1 MAVEKAIRSI
11 LIDDGA
17 VSALVGDRVF
27 PVVRREGSVLPAIVY
42 QQISGVR
49 DHVFAGPSGFVEAR
63 FQINCWAETYEG
75 ADALADAVR
84 IVMDAYHGT
93 KESVVIQC
101 IHLIDEGDMPVLSAE
116 NEELSFHGKRL
127 DFMVWFNE

>member
-11 LIDDGA
+11 LIDDGD
-17 VSALVGDRVF
+17 VGALVGDRVF
-27 PVVRREGSVLPAIVY
+27 PIVRRDGSALPAIVY

-49 DHVFAGPSGFVEAR
+49 DQMLSGPSGFVEAR

-75 ADALADAVR
+75 ADELAEAVR
-84 IVMDAYHGT
+84 GALDGYNGT

-101 IHLIDEGDMPVLSAE
+101 VHLLDEGDMPSLIAD
-116 NEELSFHGKRL
+116 NESFNFHGKRL
-127 DFMVWFNE
+127 DFMVWFDE

>member
-11 LIDDGA
+11 LIDDST
-17 VSALVGDRVF
+17 VKNLVADRVY
-27 PVVRREGSVLPAIVY
+27 PVVRREGSSLPALVY

-49 DHVFAGPSGFVEAR
+49 DHIFAGPSGFVEAR

-75 ADALADAVR
+75 ADELADAVR
-84 IVMDAYHGT
+84 VAVDGYNGT

-101 IHLIDEGDMPVLSAE
+101 IHLIDEGDMPVLSAD
-116 NEELSFHGKRL
+116 NESLSFHGKRL
-127 DFMVWFNE
+127 DVIVWFDE

>member
-11 LIDDGA
+11 LIDDAA
-17 VSALVGDRVF
+17 VKNLVADRAY
-27 PVVRREGSVLPAIVY
+27 PIVRREGSALPAIVY

-84 IVMDAYHGT
+84 VAMDAYHGT